1 MANWHKLTSSGQRM
15 QLHTKTLNALALRL
29 SRERQL
35 QGLSREQLAAV
46 CNVSSSFI
54 RDAESNP
61 GRCSLEL
68 LLQLTEGLGLT
79 ATLDGW
85 QDDIKNKPSANGP
98 SGAST
103 T

>member
-1 MANWHKLTSSGQRM
+1 M

-29 SRERQL
+29 THERQL

-61 GRCSLEL
+61 GRCSLQL
-68 LLQLTEGLGLT
+68 LLQLTEGLGLR
-79 ATLDGW
+79 ATLDSW
-85 QDDIKNKPSANGP
+85 QNEIKSNPPSDGLSEAP
-98 SGAST
+98 ST
-103 T
+103 